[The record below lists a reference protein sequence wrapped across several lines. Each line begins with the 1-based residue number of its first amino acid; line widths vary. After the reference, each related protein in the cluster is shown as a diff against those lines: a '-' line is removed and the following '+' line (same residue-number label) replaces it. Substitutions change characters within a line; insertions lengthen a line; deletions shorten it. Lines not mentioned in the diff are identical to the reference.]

1 LKGGHNIELNVIERR
16 YLAGIRNLF
25 DIYIPV
31 FDNVLVF
38 DNSEGVYELIA
49 KKINNSDMTV
59 INNVK
64 FNKLATYGN
73 KKRK

>member
-1 LKGGHNIELNVIERR
+1 MKGGHNIELNVIERR